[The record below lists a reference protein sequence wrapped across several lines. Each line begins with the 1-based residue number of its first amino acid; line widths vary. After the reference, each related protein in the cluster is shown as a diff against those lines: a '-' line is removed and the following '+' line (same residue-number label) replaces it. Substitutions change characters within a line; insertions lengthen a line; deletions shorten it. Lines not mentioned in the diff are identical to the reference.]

1 LTLQLFKE
9 YLSSEL
15 DELQEE
21 EIYGRCIEGLTKLLY
36 VSPERLQNKNFLER
50 IDEIAIS
57 FIAVDEAHCISEWGQ
72 DFRPSYQNIK
82 NFRNQF
88 KNVPCLALTATATPK
103 VIEDIKVKLGFN
115 QYLIFKKSF
124 IRENIEIFIDELSD
138 KYQYI
143 FELLKNSN
151 SSGIIYTRTRRDA
164 EELSKFLQNRNL
176 KNVDFFHAG
185 LSVREKHQ
193 KQEKWLKSNNQVLI
207 STNAFGMGIDKENVR
222 FVIHFSPPAS
232 LENYYQEIGRAGR
245 DGEKSYAFLLWNE
258 QELKN
263 LDDVFQN
270 QTPNK
275 TEFLKTI
282 SYLYSKFM
290 IAENEL
296 PEQIFEVNISKI
308 QEFTKISKAKII
320 NILNLF

>member
-1 LTLQLFKE
+1 M
-9 YLSSEL
+9 
-15 DELQEE
+15 
-21 EIYGRCIEGLTKLLY
+21 
-36 VSPERLQNKNFLER
+36 
-50 IDEIAIS
+50 
-57 FIAVDEAHCISEWGQ
+57 
-72 DFRPSYQNIK
+72 
-82 NFRNQF
+82 
-88 KNVPCLALTATATPK
+88 
-103 VIEDIKVKLGFN
+103 
-115 QYLIFKKSF
+115 
-124 IRENIEIFIDELSD
+124 
-138 KYQYI
+138 
-143 FELLKNSN
+143 LKNSN

-222 FVIHFSPPAS
+222 FVIHFFLLSS

-320 NILNLF
+320 NILNFLHNQELIYLNTVKSLSTLELKFEVYDLENLPKKDSFFVELLLRSIDSLSTHKAQFSEEKKKKKPASALSACRAP

>member
-1 LTLQLFKE
+1 
-9 YLSSEL
+9 
-15 DELQEE
+15 
-21 EIYGRCIEGLTKLLY
+21 
-36 VSPERLQNKNFLER
+36 
-50 IDEIAIS
+50 
-57 FIAVDEAHCISEWGQ
+57 
-72 DFRPSYQNIK
+72 
-82 NFRNQF
+82 
-88 KNVPCLALTATATPK
+88 
-103 VIEDIKVKLGFN
+103 
-115 QYLIFKKSF
+115 
-124 IRENIEIFIDELSD
+124 
-138 KYQYI
+138 
-143 FELLKNSN
+143 
-151 SSGIIYTRTRRDA
+151 
-164 EELSKFLQNRNL
+164 
-176 KNVDFFHAG
+176 
-185 LSVREKHQ
+185 
-193 KQEKWLKSNNQVLI
+193 
-207 STNAFGMGIDKENVR
+207 MGIDKENVR

-320 NILNLF
+320 NILNFLHNQELIYLNTVKSLSTLELKFEVYDLENLPKKDSFFVELLLRSIDGLSTHKAQFSEANLCKKIGVESKILENPNLEQNNNWGGTFNPTME